1 MRRGSGN
8 GMAKGVF
15 TTKVNPEY
23 DDLPEIRY
31 HFPQSYL
38 NQVRQTVGD
47 WIVYYEPRR
56 EDARP
61 DGRAG
66 RKAYFATARV
76 DRVEPD
82 SRQQG
87 HYYAFVSDYLE
98 FDNSVPF
105 RIGATYLER
114 MLVKEDG
121 STNRGAFGRSVRTMS
136 SREYETI
143 VKLGFD
149 AALDRRSDESMVAEE
164 PTEYNRPILEQLV
177 RRPFRD
183 WAFTKSVVIAYESRC
198 AVTGLRLINGGGRCE
213 VEAAHIRPI
222 GGGHQGPD
230 SVRNGLALSRTVHWM
245 FDRGLL
251 TLTDDYKIVIAEQL
265 MSNDTRRLLKPN
277 HRIHLPDDA
286 KMRPHPQFLS
296 YHREN
301 IFKG

>member
-1 MRRGSGN
+1 
-8 GMAKGVF
+8 MAKGIF

-31 HFPQSYL
+31 HFPKTYL

-61 DGRAG
+61 DGHAG
-66 RKAYFATARV
+66 RQAYFATARV
-76 DRVEPD
+76 ERVETD
-82 SRQQG
+82 NRRQG
-87 HYYAFVSDYLE
+87 YYYAFLSDYLE

-105 RIGATYLER
+105 RIGETYLEHR
-114 MLVKEDG
+114 LVKTDG
-121 STNRGAFGRSVRTMS
+121 STNKGAFGRAVRTMS
-136 SREYETI
+136 NSEYETI

-149 AALDRRSDESMVAEE
+149 ATSDRRADAPMIAEE
-164 PTEYNRPILEQLV
+164 PAEYNRPILEQLV

-183 WAFTKSVVIAYESRC
+183 ATFTKNVVVAYGSTC

-213 VEAAHIRPI
+213 VEAAHIRPV
-222 GGGHQGPD
+222 GDGHRGPD
-230 SVRNGLALSRTVHWM
+230 SVRNGIALSRTVHWM

-251 TLTDDYKIVIAEQL
+251 TLTDDYEIVIAKRL
-265 MSNDTRRLLKPN
+265 VSDDTRPLINPKA
-277 HRIHLPDDA
+277 RIMLPDDP
-286 KMRPHPQFLS
+286 KMRPHHQFLS
-296 YHREN
+296 YHRDN